1 MKKLLIPL
9 ITLGAFFAPVN
20 ANADYHRLVGNLTI
34 YTVNA
39 DKTIKIYCS
48 INYKITKKNGISILT
63 SEVPD
68 PLTDEEL
75 NELKQSRDKIRID
88 NDERVEYITEA

>member
-1 MKKLLIPL
+1 MLI
-9 ITLGAFFAPVN
+9 LGAFFAPL
-20 ANADYHRLVGNLTI
+20 ASHADYHRLVGNLTV
-34 YTVNA
+34 YVVNS

-48 INYKITKKNGISILT
+48 INYKITKKNGVSILT

-75 NELKQSRDKIRID
+75 NELKQSRAKIRID